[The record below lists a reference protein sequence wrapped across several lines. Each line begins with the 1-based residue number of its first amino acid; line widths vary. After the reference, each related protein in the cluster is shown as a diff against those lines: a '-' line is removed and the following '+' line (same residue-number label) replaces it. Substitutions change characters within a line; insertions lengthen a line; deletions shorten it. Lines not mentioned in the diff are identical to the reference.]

1 MRPLAPGEVI
11 DGFRIVRPLGHGG
24 MGAVYL
30 AHDEALDRPTA
41 LKVIKADHPTADLRQ
56 RFQTEA
62 RALARLNHPNVV
74 SVYRFGDVEGVPYLA
89 YEFIEG
95 EPLDQVPWPVPWKRV
110 LAIGIGL
117 ARGVAAA
124 HAQEVLHRDIKPPNI
139 IVMHDG
145 AVKLLD
151 FGLAVLADDL
161 GDAGATTRQTSA
173 GLVPGTPAYVAPER
187 WFGAPAST
195 AADVWAL
202 GMVLRTLLTGRHAL
216 HGVALVDIPRTVSRA
231 DFPAVASEV
240 LGLPAMFGDLV
251 DRCAALHEWRR
262 PPNGGAVLDA
272 LLSLQTILA
281 SFESPSTPGVSDTV
295 GVVEASFTRVQPRAR
310 KLGARFYERLFAAAP
325 ELRALFPADMEAQ
338 REKLVGALSTL
349 VEHLRDPDTLL
360 PFLRGLGRRHQA
372 YGVVAAHFE
381 PVGDALLGALGELDP
396 DWSPGVEAGWGAA
409 WAQVVRGMVS
419 GMHTASAASETLES
433 LPDAVGLAGGR
444 LPSEG
449 AERSPAAPQSAPAS
463 VPGNAPR
470 SAPVSPSTP
479 STTPSPSTPSP
490 ASLPD
495 VSLLPAPITR
505 FFGRVQEVADID
517 ALVAGGARLVTVL
530 GLGGLGKTRLVLEAA
545 RHILQSPEAGG
556 FARVGWVPLADAR
569 GRDAAVQIL
578 LRALGVKEVLGD
590 PMDALVAA
598 MARGRTLLVLDNLE
612 HLVDALADVIATLL
626 ERVPGLT
633 CLVTSQRALELF
645 GEAVYRLAPL
655 PLPDPDDAE
664 LAHTPALLLFAD
676 RARLHRPGFELD
688 GTTVRLVAALARRLD
703 GLPLA
708 IELAAARA
716 GQTDLAALV
725 SRLDSD
731 LGALADRSRNRPD
744 RQRSLVAALR
754 WTSGLLLPE
763 RLALFARLSVFPG
776 ELDSADVRAVLGPDL
791 HATGPDDI
799 DDALTDLAQT
809 SLLVPLP
816 DAPGRYR
823 ALSTVR
829 AYAAT
834 LLGEA
839 ESAVLR
845 ERFRAHFVEL
855 ALAWSRSLGTP
866 DAAARSARLDRA
878 WPNLMAALEGAP
890 VDMVA
895 TVLGSTPVHVL
906 WTGRFAE
913 MLPRFDRFAPIEALA
928 ALPPVVRAN
937 LIRAGHRLSVVGGDA
952 RRAATWRA
960 HVAWCLEEE
969 QLPDL
974 QRRGLESEL
983 SITAIDRGCF
993 AEAEA
998 IVERHRRHS
1007 EANGLR
1013 RALAMNLDSLARI
1026 AYFRGDSAQAA
1037 ERIAAAWAIAS
1048 EIGDP
1053 QLRDVV
1059 LVMRAT
1065 VDIAAGR
1072 LADAGATLDEVRDLR
1087 RLAGRPVEDGATLV
1101 LGVCIAL
1108 EEGRLDD
1115 AWAAA
1120 VAGERANRNHGRLRI
1135 YCFDLLAQVAFARGD
1150 HPRAIAEAERTQA
1163 GFAAILRPV
1172 ELPRTAILRARSLHR
1187 LGDPGARAALEAA
1200 TRSLLA
1206 IEGHRG
1212 SDKLFDAWRE
1222 AEPTW
1227 EWPAAGTLADGAWRA
1242 LFDAEGRLLHR

>member
-95 EPLDQVPWPVPWKRV
+95 EPLDQVPWPLPWKRV

-139 IVMHDG
+139 IVMPDG
-145 AVKLLD
+145 TVKLLD

-161 GDAGATTRQTSA
+161 GDAGATSRQTSA

-231 DFPAVASEV
+231 DFPPVAGEV
-240 LGLPAMFGDLV
+240 PGLPAMFGDLV

-272 LLSLQTILA
+272 LLSLQTLLA
-281 SFESPSTPGVSDTV
+281 AFESPSSAGGSDTI

-310 KLGARFYERLFAAAP
+310 ALGARFYERLFAAAP
-325 ELRALFPADMEAQ
+325 ELRALFPAEMEAQ
-338 REKLVGALSTL
+338 REKLVGALHTL

-372 YGVVAAHFE
+372 YGVVAAHFD

-396 DWSPGVEAGWGAA
+396 DWSPGVEAGWSAA
-409 WAQVVRGMVS
+409 WGQVVRGMLS

-444 LPSEG
+444 QPSQG
-449 AERSPAAPQSAPAS
+449 AERPPAAPHGAQAIAS
-463 VPGNAPR
+463 
-470 SAPVSPSTP
+470 VSPSAP
-479 STTPSPSTPSP
+479 SAPSASPSPNTPSPSAAPS
-490 ASLPD
+490 ATSLPD
-495 VSLLPAPITR
+495 LSLLPAPITR
-505 FFGRVQEVADID
+505 FFGRVQEVADIG

-545 RHILQSPEAGG
+545 RHILEPPHAGG
-556 FARVGWVPLADAR
+556 FTRVGWVPLADAR

-612 HLVDALADVIATLL
+612 HLVDPLADVIATLL
-626 ERVPGLT
+626 ERAPGLT

-688 GTTVRLVAALARRLD
+688 ATTVRLVAALARRLD

-725 SRLDSD
+725 ARLDSD

-763 RLALFARLSVFPG
+763 RLTLFARLSVFPG
-776 ELDSADVRAVLGPDL
+776 ELDSADVRAVLGADL
-791 HATGPDDI
+791 HGPDDI
-799 DDALTDLAQT
+799 DDALTDLAQS

-834 LLGEA
+834 LLDEA

-845 ERFRAHFVEL
+845 ERFRAHFVGL
-855 ALAWSRSLGTP
+855 AVAWSRSLGTP

-878 WPNLMAALEGAP
+878 WPNLMAALESAP
-890 VDMVA
+890 AEVVA
-895 TVLGSTPVHVL
+895 TVLGDTPVHVL

-913 MLPRFDRFAPIEALA
+913 MLPRFDPFAPTEALA
-928 ALPPVVRAN
+928 ALPPAVRAN
-937 LIRAGHRLSVVGGDA
+937 LVRAGHRLSVVGGDA
-952 RRAATWRA
+952 KRAATWRA

-1007 EANGLR
+1007 EVNGLR

-1026 AYFRGDSAQAA
+1026 AYFRGDSARAA
-1037 ERIAAAWAIAS
+1037 EHAAGAWEIAS
-1048 EIGDP
+1048 ELGDP
-1053 QLRDVV
+1053 QLSDVV

-1065 VDIAAGR
+1065 VETAAGR
-1072 LADAGATLDEVRDLR
+1072 LTDAGATLHEVRDLR

-1101 LGVCIAL
+1101 LGVGIAL

-1120 VAGERANRNHGRLRI
+1120 IAGERANRNHGRLRI

-1212 SDKLFDAWRE
+1212 ADKLFDAWRE
-1222 AEPTW
+1222 AEPAR
-1227 EWPAAGTLADGAWRA
+1227 EWPAAGTLADGAWRG
-1242 LFDAEGRLLHR
+1242 LFDGEGRLLQA